1 MAGSSVLT
9 FRTLDDVDAAGKSVV
24 VRVDLNVPIRGGVVT
39 DLTRI
44 ERIIPT
50 LRELVLKGAKVV
62 LLSHLGRPNGKVV
75 PELSLEQLVG
85 PLHTVIGRFV
95 SFVATDWRDHHAPDA
110 VAAAAPGDV
119 LLMENTRFHPGEERN
134 DVELAALFAALGDLY
149 VNDAFSAAHRAHAS
163 TEGVAHMLPAVAGR
177 AMQAELEVLSR
188 LLEAP
193 DRPVMALVGGAKVST
208 KLDLLV
214 NLMPRVQSIGIGGAM
229 ANTFLAAQGMPVGK
243 SLAEHGM
250 LDDARRAIRRAN
262 ETGCDILLPVD
273 VVVAGKLEAGIA
285 TRTVP
290 VDQVGADEM
299 IFDIG
304 PDTVARL
311 EKTLNTARTLVWNGP
326 LGAFEIPPFDRGTMT
341 IAKHV
346 AALADTGQLLA
357 VAGGGDTVAALNK
370 AGVSKRLGY
379 VSTAGGAFLEWLEG
393 KALPGV
399 EALRTR

>member
-119 LLMENTRFHPGEERN
+119 LLMENTSFHPGEERN

-311 EKTLNTARTLVWNGP
+311 EKTLNTARTLVWMTKGP
-326 LGAFEIPPFDRGTMT
+326 SPRRKAKPDR
-341 IAKHV
+341 A
-346 AALADTGQLLA
+346 
-357 VAGGGDTVAALNK
+357 
-370 AGVSKRLGY
+370 
-379 VSTAGGAFLEWLEG
+379 
-393 KALPGV
+393 P
-399 EALRTR
+399 